1 MPDADRTRLDLL
13 LVARGFFPS
22 REKARRAIE
31 EGAVAVDGT
40 VVRKPSGS
48 VAPTCGIALVLPTD
62 RYIGRGGQ
70 KLEGAIRL
78 FGLDFRDRIV
88 VDAGSS
94 TGGFTQCSLLHG
106 ARLVHA
112 IDVGHGQL
120 DPTLRADARVLSRE
134 GTDIRSVRREQ
145 LDPPPDL
152 LVADLSFISLT
163 SVLPELAALLPPS
176 GTAVLLLK
184 PQFEAGRSAVGKGGI
199 ARHPADHLRVVESF
213 LEALSDARMVCTG
226 LAPSPIRGGDGNA
239 EYLVVAVCRPDLTPA
254 ECRGMS
260 QKLHET
266 AISIVRRALDCP

>member
-112 IDVGHGQL
+112 IDVGHSQL
-120 DPTLRADARVLSRE
+120 DWKIRSDPRVVVREKLNARHLTRADIPDPI
-134 GTDIRSVRREQ
+134 DICVI
-145 LDPPPDL
+145 D
-152 LVADLSFISLT
+152 VSFISLT
-163 SVLPELAALLPPS
+163 LILPAAFPLLAPGGVILALI
-176 GTAVLLLK
+176 K
-184 PQFEAGRSAVGKGGI
+184 PQFELGKEEVDAGRGVVRDPAAQQRAVEKI
-199 ARHPADHLRVVESF
+199 EQFVRE
-213 LEALSDARMVCTG
+213 T
-226 LAPSPIRGGDGNA
+226 LAKNWVGVIESPILGGEGNREFLACLRG
-239 EYLVVAVCRPDLTPA
+239 L
-254 ECRGMS
+254 
-260 QKLHET
+260 
-266 AISIVRRALDCP
+266 